1 MYTQGDSSALILN
14 SQMSIYLIPQPMQQ
28 VYSQQ
33 PIIYNKYKKRLVI
46 SNAYIKKTKT
56 PQRTRET
63 KLEKTRILT
72 GRNHTT
78 QR

>member
-1 MYTQGDSSALILN
+1 
-14 SQMSIYLIPQPMQQ
+14 MQQ